1 MSQRGKRSENGDTS
15 NDDNKSALGDKTLS
29 ALSKQFRGF
38 LGPAKSNANYKV
50 EKKDDRIDDG
60 ELSALSKAFRNFL
73 PLGAPQKKEE
83 SKGIADDELSALSK
97 QYRPFLKPISTGAK
111 SNAQYPVV
119 KENGG
124 LKKII
129 ADDELSALSKQF
141 R

>member
-1 MSQRGKRSENGDTS
+1 MGPKSKKKDVNNRSGSDLKVTRGGFPVVRFDPKGPIAQANGVNLAQPTGPIKLKRRLSQRGKRSENGDTS

-83 SKGIADDELSALSK
+83 
-97 QYRPFLKPISTGAK
+97 
-111 SNAQYPVV
+111 
-119 KENGG
+119 
-124 LKKII
+124 
-129 ADDELSALSKQF
+129 
-141 R
+141 